1 MNQSAQTSSPLMVS
15 VSGVRGIVGES
26 LTVDVVL
33 AWARAFAQGKAP
45 GPIVVGGDSRPSR
58 VMVRSAVFAGLSS
71 AGCRIVDLCIVPTP
85 TISMAVRHH
94 QARGGIAITA
104 SHNPAEWNALKFF
117 GPDGLFLSDAE
128 GKALQSLMQSGKFD
142 SASAKEISIIEPDTN
157 AAARHV
163 DSICSIELLQID
175 KLKARNFRVALDTV
189 HGAGGAML
197 LELLERLGCEVVPF
211 HIEPTGLF
219 PRNPEPT
226 TENLIEL
233 GRDIAAMGVDIGFV
247 VDPDADRLAV
257 LLENGEP
264 AGEELTLVA
273 AADMVLRH
281 QPSPV
286 VANASTTRALDD
298 VAARYGQTVLRT
310 KVGEAHIAAKM
321 METGAV
327 IGGEGNGGVMFAP
340 VHAVR
345 DSGVGIALI
354 LQALLESGETASQ
367 LFGSFPRYEFE
378 KVRVEMPD
386 LSEAHARLQ
395 ALPGKINFGEPDR
408 LDGLKWEFEDGWV
421 QARPSNT
428 EPIIRVFAEARTR
441 KRARQLTEQ
450 IVRFL
455 KLNSRE

>member
-1 MNQSAQTSSPLMVS
+1 MVS
-15 VSGVRGIVGES
+15 VSGVRGIVGKS
-26 LTVDVVL
+26 LTVDVIL

-71 AGCRIVDLCIVPTP
+71 AGCRVVDLSVVPTP

-94 QARGGIAITA
+94 NASGGIAITA

-117 GPDGLFLSDAE
+117 GPDGLFLSDTE
-128 GKALQSLMQSGKFD
+128 GKTLQSLVQSGKFD
-142 SASAKEISIIEPDTN
+142 SAPAQKISIIEPDTN
-157 AAARHV
+157 AIQRHV
-163 DSICSIELLQID
+163 DAILSIELLQID

-197 LELLERLGCEVVPF
+197 LELLEQLGCDVVPF
-211 HIEPTGLF
+211 HTEPTGLF

-226 TENLIEL
+226 TENLREL
-233 GRDIAAMGVDIGFV
+233 SKDVAVVGVDIGFV

-273 AADMVLRH
+273 AADIVLRH
-281 QPSPV
+281 QPGV
-286 VANASTTRALDD
+286 VVSNASTTRALDD
-298 VAARYGQTVLRT
+298 VTARYGQRVLRT
-310 KVGEAHIAAKM
+310 KVGEAHVAAKM
-321 METGAV
+321 IETGAV

-340 VHAVR
+340 IHNVR

-354 LQALLESGETASQ
+354 LQALLESGKTASQ
-367 LFGSFPRYEFE
+367 LFGSFPHYEFE
-378 KVRVEMPD
+378 KERVEMPN

-395 ALPGKINFGEPDR
+395 ALPDKISFGDPDR
-408 LDGLKWEFEDGWV
+408 LDGLKWQFEDGWV

-441 KRARQLTEQ
+441 KRARQLTNE
-450 IVRFL
+450 IIRFL
-455 KLNSRE
+455 K